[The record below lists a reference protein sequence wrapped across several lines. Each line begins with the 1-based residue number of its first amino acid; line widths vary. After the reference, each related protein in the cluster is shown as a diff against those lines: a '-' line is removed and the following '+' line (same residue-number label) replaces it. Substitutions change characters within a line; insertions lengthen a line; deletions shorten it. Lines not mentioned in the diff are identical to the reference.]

1 MTGLDLFNL
10 TGTTLF
16 GTSWHGDVSRR
27 LGVNLRTVERW
38 SKGQS
43 RISPGVWSDLLKM
56 LADRQAELARLQP
69 LLERQAASTST
80 STSE

>member
-1 MTGLDLFNL
+1 MTDLDLFNL
-10 TGTTLF
+10 AGQSLF
-16 GTSWHGDVSRR
+16 GSNWHGDMSRR

-69 LLERQAASTST
+69 LLEKQVSTST
-80 STSE
+80 SSE